1 MTPEPHSLTDT
12 DPTPAPPPGCP
23 AHGLGPGG
31 LRRVY
36 GPEAEDLAA
45 LFEEIRAEHGTVAP
59 VLLHND
65 VPVWLVLGLTENFQ
79 MVSNAAHYTRDS
91 RQWRA
96 VQDGTAGP
104 DHPLAPIFTWQPF
117 CSTAEGDEHLR
128 LRGAVMGAV
137 STVDFRGMRR
147 HIDHHTQVL
156 VNRFCERG
164 SADLVGEFAEHL
176 PMAVMCEVLGMP
188 EEYGERLVQAARDML
203 KGTATAIASN
213 EYVTDVLMRLTL
225 RRRAVPQ
232 DDFTSHLINHPARLD
247 DEEVCQHLRL
257 VLIAAYESTANLIAN
272 VLRMVLTDP
281 RFRAQL
287 NGGQMTVPQ
296 AVEQSLWDDPPF
308 TSVLGYFAK
317 QDTEL
322 GGKRIRK
329 GDGLLLG
336 IAPGNVDPAVR
347 PDPRANM
354 MGNRAHLAF
363 SAGRHE
369 CPGQDIGRAI
379 TETCVDALLTRL
391 PDVQLAVTE
400 EELRWSQTI
409 QSRHLV
415 ELPVEFEPRAQQDV
429 EVRPTS
435 PAVHQPELGPYPVA
449 TAVGPEARPISRAL
463 PQPAPA
469 PMPPSAPMPA
479 TATMPPSTPMPSTAT
494 MPPGAPMPP
503 ATPMQ
508 QTVAATAPQT
518 STASQTP
525 AGQPEPAPGRP
536 RRPGLSRLRGA
547 WRRLLRWRR
556 GH

>member
-1 MTPEPHSLTDT
+1 MTPEPHSFADVADVADVADTADTADTTDT
-12 DPTPAPPPGCP
+12 ADTVDAADADTTPAPPPGCP

-36 GPEAEDLAA
+36 GPEAADLGV

-59 VLLHND
+59 VLLHDD
-65 VPVWLVLGLTENFQ
+65 VPVWLVLGLTENFR
-79 MVSNAAHYTRDS
+79 MVSNAGLYTRDS

-96 VQDGTAGP
+96 VRDGTAGP
-104 DHPLAPIFTWQPF
+104 DHPLAPIFAWQPF
-117 CSTAEGDEHLR
+117 CSMAEGDEHLR

-147 HIDHHTQVL
+147 YIDRHAQAL

-164 SADLVGEFAEHL
+164 TADLVDEFAEYL

-203 KGTATAIASN
+203 KGTATAVASN
-213 EYVTDVLMRLTL
+213 AYVTDVLMRLTV
-225 RRRAVPQ
+225 RRRAQPE

-257 VLIAAYESTANLIAN
+257 VLIAAYEATANLIAN

-287 NGGQMTVPQ
+287 NGGQMTIPQ

-347 PDPRANM
+347 PDLKASM

-379 TETCVDALLTRL
+379 TETCVDALFTRL
-391 PDVQLAVTE
+391 PDVRLAVPE
-400 EELRWSQTI
+400 KELRWSQSI

-415 ELPVEFEPRAQQDV
+415 NLPVQFEPRAQQDV
-429 EVRPTS
+429 EERPAD
-435 PAVHQPELGPYPVA
+435 PAVQERVS
-449 TAVGPEARPISRAL
+449 RPIPVLDAIGA
-463 PQPAPA
+463 PKPEPVPAPA
-469 PMPPSAPMPA
+469 SR
-479 TATMPPSTPMPSTAT
+479 
-494 MPPGAPMPP
+494 PP
-503 ATPMQ
+503 AEPELSPKRSR
-508 QTVAATAPQT
+508 AP
-518 STASQTP
+518 
-525 AGQPEPAPGRP
+525 
-536 RRPGLSRLRGA
+536 
-547 WRRLLRWRR
+547 WRRLLRWWR
-556 GH
+556 GN